1 MLEKSIHAIVNEDG
15 RFHLQAVHFLREGLD
30 YAIKKYYPDYS
41 GTEPTHVSG
50 YQLCIGLR
58 ELAIKRWG
66 YMARFVLNYWNIMT
80 TRDFGEIVYLLIAHE
95 YMRQN
100 ESDTIED
107 FDDVYD
113 FTEAFDGSFDYKN

>member
-1 MLEKSIHAIVNEDG
+1 MLEKSLQAIINEDG
-15 RFHLQAVHFLREGLD
+15 RFHIQAVHFLREGLD
-30 YAIKKYYPDYS
+30 FSIKKYFPDNN

-80 TRDFGEIVYLLIAHE
+80 TRDFGEIVYLLIKYE

-100 ESDTIED
+100 ENDTIED
-107 FDDVYD
+107 FDNIYD
-113 FTEAFDGSFDYKN
+113 FTEAFDGSFDYK